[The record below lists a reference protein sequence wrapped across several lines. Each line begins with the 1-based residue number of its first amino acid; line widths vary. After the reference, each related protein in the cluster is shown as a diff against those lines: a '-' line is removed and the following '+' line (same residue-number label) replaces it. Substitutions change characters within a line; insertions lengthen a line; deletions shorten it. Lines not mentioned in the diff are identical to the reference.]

1 MKEQSI
7 YQRITRVESLI
18 KANDRKVQTSWEKYE
33 KVKFRKSPG
42 SRAHKAEA
50 EHLAEINFYL
60 RQLVSKLRKE
70 YVDSLAETK
79 ETLAKNK

>member
-7 YQRITRVESLI
+7 YQRITRLESII

-33 KVKFRKSPG
+33 KIKFRKSPG
-42 SRAHKAEA
+42 SRSHKAEA

-70 YVDSLAETK
+70 YTQSLSVIKKSA
-79 ETLAKNK
+79 